1 MNHLEKRK
9 QAESMLRFVAS
20 NLSNLSSALRRTGSF
35 ALANSLD
42 VEINDIVT
50 AHQLFSEAHQEL
62 FDDWFSTIENSHT
75 NILSAV
81 LSAIGGKE

>member
-20 NLSNLSSALRRTGSF
+20 NLFNLSSALRRTGNF

-42 VEINDIVT
+42 AEVNDIVD
-50 AHQLFSEAHQEL
+50 ALQLFSEAHQEL
-62 FDDWFSTIENSHT
+62 FDDWLGTIENSHI
-75 NILSAV
+75 NMLSAA
-81 LSAIGGKE
+81 LSAIGGEK